1 MTTHQKVCSLL
12 GFEYELNRADLK
24 REAKRRLNV
33 YGCMGLCDRC
43 RRGCKVPAVPGVEFA
58 CYQQVLIKSIKE
70 ANDADCL
77 DMMSGRVGATAE
89 VAPESLTN

>member
-1 MTTHQKVCSLL
+1 L

-33 YGCMGLCDRC
+33 YGCMELCDKC

-89 VAPESLTN
+89 VAPVSSTN